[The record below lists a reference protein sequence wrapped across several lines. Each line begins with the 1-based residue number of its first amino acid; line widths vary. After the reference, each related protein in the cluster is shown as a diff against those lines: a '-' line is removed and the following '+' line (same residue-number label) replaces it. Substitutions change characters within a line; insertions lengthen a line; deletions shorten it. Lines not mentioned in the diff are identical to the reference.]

1 MADWL
6 TLATDKFPSSA
17 AFEAINEALNA
28 SEADKKDAIKQGNGI
43 YAFTLKNAAGETDS
57 WHIDLKNEGKV
68 NKGVGEKA
76 DGRSCHVYWSKGA
89 QLLTRLG
96 SLVTLSLSDADFG
109 NLVAGK
115 GNAQRLF
122 MAGKLKIKGNVM
134 KATKLDPILKK
145 AQTKAKL

>member
-1 MADWL
+1 MRPKPTLRCRIWTRGTAQADKL

-43 YAFTLKNAAGETDS
+43 YAFTLKNSAGETDS

-76 DGRSCHVYWSKGA
+76 DGRSRCV
-89 QLLTRLG
+89 
-96 SLVTLSLSDADFG
+96 
-109 NLVAGK
+109 
-115 GNAQRLF
+115 
-122 MAGKLKIKGNVM
+122 
-134 KATKLDPILKK
+134 
-145 AQTKAKL
+145 

>member
-1 MADWL
+1 MSL
-6 TLATDKFPSSA
+6 KNDKFPSSA
-17 AFEAINEALNA
+17 AFEAINDTLNS

-68 NKGVGEKA
+68 SKGLAEKA
-76 DGRSCHVYWSKGA
+76 D
-89 QLLTRLG
+89 
-96 SLVTLSLSDADFG
+96 VTLTLSDADFG
-109 NLVAGK
+109 NLVTGK